1 MIRNWRKFCTLF
13 LALVVTAVLAVVLLP
28 QTQAYA
34 EVYSGEWEN
43 ISWSVDTETG
53 VMTVSGTGSIPGVV
67 NGGTIVGYDSI
78 PWHFCRLDVKELRLE
93 EGITGI
99 PTVVFDLFTNLT
111 DVYFAST
118 VQDIPYGF
126 AEGCDNL
133 TRFTVHEDNQTFC
146 DIDGVL
152 FSKDKKKLVRCGH
165 GFAGEYTIPETVT
178 EIQAFAFYNCSKLTA
193 VTIPNTVASIQSKTF
208 FNCDSLAQV
217 SIPDS
222 VTKLGSHAFAGC
234 DLLEQIRFSP
244 NIKQIGAFA
253 FQSLPKLTQLTL
265 PQALTKIEG
274 GAFGDCPNLQ
284 SIVIFNKL
292 TQVDAQAFEGASA
305 ITDVHFVGT
314 TEEFASF
321 GGDWMFANAN
331 IQYGNSGIMG
341 DEIQWTLDSLTKTL
355 MITGSGSLTGKE
367 SFWSDYAGYF
377 AKVYVQKGINGF
389 TSCVDKKTFTS
400 AGKET
405 VEEVEYD
412 TYAVSNRIIYN
423 ANGGVDV
430 PLPQKVLHGRVA
442 TLTDKKPNR
451 LGYVFLGWSLNKY
464 ATEPEFAPGAEYQP
478 DGNVT
483 FYAIWVKQ
491 DTVYLS
497 VAATPKKT
505 IYELGEKLDLTG
517 LKIRLNNPDDT
528 WEDVTDQCKVS
539 GFDSQKPGQQT
550 ITVKYNDMTTSFRVS
565 VLSREVRVVGMEP
578 IVSRTVYQLG
588 AAFDEESIV
597 IKLKL
602 SDGSFR
608 EVTDGYQVEGF
619 SSEKLGKVKI
629 TMIYGEYKSTITLEI
644 REKVEE
650 GEENPQPTEP
660 TDPTEPDPSVPQT
673 QPPETQPE
681 ASQPTV
687 QQPVVTPQ
695 KPASAIDPIVIFAL
709 VGLMVAAVGVVL
721 MLIMGKKK

>member
-1 MIRNWRKFCTLF
+1 
-13 LALVVTAVLAVVLLP
+13 
-28 QTQAYA
+28 
-34 EVYSGEWEN
+34 
-43 ISWSVDTETG
+43 
-53 VMTVSGTGSIPGVV
+53 
-67 NGGTIVGYDSI
+67 
-78 PWHFCRLDVKELRLE
+78 
-93 EGITGI
+93 
-99 PTVVFDLFTNLT
+99 
-111 DVYFAST
+111 
-118 VQDIPYGF
+118 
-126 AEGCDNL
+126 
-133 TRFTVHEDNQTFC
+133 
-146 DIDGVL
+146 
-152 FSKDKKKLVRCGH
+152 
-165 GFAGEYTIPETVT
+165 
-178 EIQAFAFYNCSKLTA
+178 
-193 VTIPNTVASIQSKTF
+193 
-208 FNCDSLAQV
+208 
-217 SIPDS
+217 
-222 VTKLGSHAFAGC
+222 
-234 DLLEQIRFSP
+234 
-244 NIKQIGAFA
+244 
-253 FQSLPKLTQLTL
+253 
-265 PQALTKIEG
+265 
-274 GAFGDCPNLQ
+274 
-284 SIVIFNKL
+284 
-292 TQVDAQAFEGASA
+292 
-305 ITDVHFVGT
+305 
-314 TEEFASF
+314 
-321 GGDWMFANAN
+321 
-331 IQYGNSGIMG
+331 
-341 DEIQWTLDSLTKTL
+341 
-355 MITGSGSLTGKE
+355 
-367 SFWSDYAGYF
+367 
-377 AKVYVQKGINGF
+377 
-389 TSCVDKKTFTS
+389 
-400 AGKET
+400 
-405 VEEVEYD
+405 
-412 TYAVSNRIIYN
+412 
-423 ANGGVDV
+423 
-430 PLPQKVLHGRVA
+430 
-442 TLTDKKPNR
+442 
-451 LGYVFLGWSLNKY
+451 
-464 ATEPEFAPGAEYQP
+464 
-478 DGNVT
+478 VT

-629 TMIYGEYKSTITLEI
+629 TVIYGEYKSTITLEI